1 MDEAG
6 IQAAR
11 RGEGWLRKIGIYVLH
26 VLVGAIGVFVVSAL
40 LASILD
46 GVSSVSVSNAVFGGP
61 VFFGD
66 IGLGFLAG
74 FTLNRKLRSRS
85 AMWVWV
91 LPAVWLIAAI
101 PSAFGGL
108 YGSNGWG
115 VLFGTKCGGDCLD
128 QLLTVCPF
136 YGSVAYSFG
145 SWAGLGAQE

>member
-1 MDEAG
+1 MDV
-6 IQAAR
+6 IVTQASP
-11 RGEGWLRKIGIYVLH
+11 RGDNWLRKSGIYLVHFLIGG
-26 VLVGAIGVFVVSAL
+26 VGVFLVGILLAAVLDVVS
-40 LASILD
+40 SP
-46 GVSSVSVSNAVFGGP
+46 SVSNAVFGGP

-74 FTLNRKLRSRS
+74 FTLNRKLRSKS

-101 PSAFGGL
+101 PSAFGSP
-108 YGSNGWG
+108 YGPNGWG

-136 YGSVAYSFG
+136 YGSVAYSLG
-145 SWAGLGAQE
+145 SRAGLGR